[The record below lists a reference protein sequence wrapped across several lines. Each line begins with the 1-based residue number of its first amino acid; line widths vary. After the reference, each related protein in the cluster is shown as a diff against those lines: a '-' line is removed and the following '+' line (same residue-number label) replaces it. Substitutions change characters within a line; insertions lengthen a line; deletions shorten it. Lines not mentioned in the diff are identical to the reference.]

1 MDNRPTSPAAFPWR
15 PVRPVGGTAA
25 PELPLPSHRPVLRLL
40 DFSRRQAP
48 EPAPQPPADADD
60 IALVGRLALDDGQA
74 LAQLMARYWQPM
86 VSFAMEKVR
95 SQDAAEDL
103 VQEAFV
109 RVWERRRQLRPHASP
124 RAYLYRVLRNLLI
137 DEYRRRRLR
146 DRFSLVA
153 GGSDISDEPSPIAV
167 LEADEA
173 ARAARL
179 AIAALPERRRDVF
192 VLAHLHGLSYKEVAE
207 ALGITTR
214 TVANHMTLALAQL
227 REAMAGY
234 TGTPRGSKTRTLAF
248 AKRSLA
254 GEAGARPDHQG
265 PPPADATGDVLED
278 PPLGSPAS

>member
-1 MDNRPTSPAAFPWR
+1 MDNRPTSPAAYPWR
-15 PVRPVGGTAA
+15 SARPVGGTAA

-40 DFSRRQAP
+40 DFSRRPAP
-48 EPAPQPPADADD
+48 EPAPEPPADADD

-153 GGSDISDEPSPIAV
+153 GGNDISDEPSPIAV

-173 ARAARL
+173 ARAARQ

-234 TGTPRGSKTRTLAF
+234 TGTPRGSRSRTLAF
-248 AKRSLA
+248 AKRPPA
-254 GEAGARPDHQG
+254 GEGGARPDAQEY
-265 PPPADATGDVLED
+265 PLAADGNEVPED
-278 PPLGSPAS
+278 PPLGAPSA